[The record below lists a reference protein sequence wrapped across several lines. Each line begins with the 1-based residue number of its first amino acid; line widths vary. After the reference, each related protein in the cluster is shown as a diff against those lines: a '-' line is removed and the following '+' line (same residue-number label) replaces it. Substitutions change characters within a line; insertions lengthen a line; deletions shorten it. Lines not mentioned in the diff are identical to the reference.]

1 MTDAE
6 CEEAKEECEK
16 WRGKG
21 ARKAGPAE
29 AAAEV
34 EDEAGPKAAE
44 DATEPADDD
53 ESDNAN
59 DVEDGTDTLP
69 TEFPSTPV
77 AANEA
82 VNVDA
87 DTDNAAST
95 HTPVQRRR
103 LLRVPDVRAWL
114 STTEAPKKT
123 MSRYANKSKLAL
135 LCDKAAAA
143 AQDADE
149 DNVQERTRAR
159 AFLAST
165 QENGEK
171 HARLLFSTFPSRQE
185 YHVPEQRMNHIVRR
199 RLLLE
204 SPLDAMGVLT
214 KPCNCAI
221 AERPLSWHV
230 GTCATGHATT
240 IAHDVILGEI
250 VREFKRAGATVARK
264 CNHREFAGE
273 GKVPDAFVVYKLM
286 DEPEKE
292 VYLDVTVL
300 RTHAE
305 GMEKQLAEDT
315 LKRREEGT
323 EDDKEGLIDKELK
336 KKEALK
342 EKKYMHEARRANCE
356 IWGIAL
362 SSGGRLGQ
370 QFTNLTKIVARLAGE
385 TTEADV
391 PKYLAAL
398 NQRLSFAI
406 HKADYFAYQA
416 ALGAF
421 HKQTPGTRTRK
432 EMEELEEL
440 LSAPHED
447 VPPRPSE
454 TGGDDRE

>member
-1 MTDAE
+1 MTDVE
-6 CEEAKEECEK
+6 CEEANEKCEE
-16 WRGKG
+16 WRGVG
-21 ARKAGPAE
+21 TRKVVPVVALPGEEDQEEQTAV
-29 AAAEV
+29 EV
-34 EDEAGPKAAE
+34 I
-44 DATEPADDD
+44 DASEPNDDD

-59 DVEDGTDTLP
+59 GVEVGTDTLP
-69 TEFPSTPV
+69 TESPSTPNAEDEV
-77 AANEA
+77 
-82 VNVDA
+82 VNVEG
-87 DTDNAAST
+87 DTDNAAT
-95 HTPVQRRR
+95 TQP
-103 LLRVPDVRAWL
+103 LRVPDIRAWL
-114 STTEAPKKT
+114 STTAAPKKT

-143 AQDADE
+143 AQGSDE
-149 DNVQERTRAR
+149 DKLQERTVAR

-171 HARLLFSTFPSRQE
+171 HARLLFSTFPSRHE

-204 SPLDAMGVLT
+204 SPLDASGVLT
-214 KPCNCAI
+214 KPYSCAI
-221 AERPLSWHV
+221 AGRPLSWHV

-240 IAHDVILGEI
+240 IAHDVVLGAI
-250 VREFKRAGATVARK
+250 VREFKLAGAMVARK

-300 RTHAE
+300 RTHAVA
-305 GMEKQLAEDT
+305 MEKLLAEDT

-323 EDDKEGLIDKELK
+323 EDDHWGLIDKELK

-362 SSGGRLGQ
+362 SSGGRLGE

-385 TTEADV
+385 TAGADE

-398 NQRLSFAI
+398 N
-406 HKADYFAYQA
+406 
-416 ALGAF
+416 
-421 HKQTPGTRTRK
+421 
-432 EMEELEEL
+432 
-440 LSAPHED
+440 
-447 VPPRPSE
+447 
-454 TGGDDRE
+454 